1 MRNQLGNRVCVGKT
15 NNMTLYKQVLF
26 PSTPEEAIVKGKFS
40 RISNRKMNINTI
52 EQEKVCFS
60 ALDNKR
66 YVCEDNINTFASVTI
81 RSLILKQKSIV
92 N

>member
-1 MRNQLGNRVCVGKT
+1 
-15 NNMTLYKQVLF
+15 MTLYKQVLF

-66 YVCEDNINTFASVTI
+66 YVCEDNINTFAFGHYKIPYIETEKYCQLNNI
-81 RSLILKQKSIV
+81 E
-92 N
+92 